1 MNWQDHLP
9 ALLLAVP
16 LFGAFLSPLT
26 NIGGKGLRNAWFLLV
41 SVAFTVLAVLLW
53 ARVGVS
59 GPLVY
64 VMGGEAWNLA
74 LPSGMSI
81 PVRILMEVDAFSA
94 FMVLLSSVAALAG
107 AVFSV
112 AYMERFS
119 GMEKFVALYFLMV
132 TGMFGMQVTGDFF
145 NFFVFLEISSVASF
159 GLVAFWRD
167 RGEALEAAFKYMLV
181 STLGALMVLVAVA
194 FLYSRYNVVN
204 MAALGKVIEWGMV
217 EKTALV
223 LFLTALAMKCGSVPM
238 HMWMPDA
245 YAEAPAGVTCALVA
259 VSQASLYGLFR
270 VCFTIYGSFMG
281 SPVIP
286 WVIIVLGVLSMF
298 IGVSMAVIQ
307 KEIGR
312 LIAYHSVSQVG
323 YMLLGFGV
331 GLLAMGDA
339 KAVAGYGFTALKGGV
354 FHVVNYTMY
363 KGLLFLAAGALY
375 YATGCRNLN
384 DMGGLGRQLPK
395 TMALFMIAAAA
406 IAGLPPFNGF
416 VSKLLIYESTFAVHP
431 ILSVFAMVTSVL
443 TLASFVKIFQSAFL
457 GPQLKKFAAVKEV
470 PGSMLA
476 GMTILAAVILFLS
489 LFPTWSLNY
498 LVEPAAK
505 ALLDQASYIGAVF
518 ASAATGGGL

>member
-1 MNWQDHLP
+1 MNWQEHLP

-16 LFGAFLSPLT
+16 LFGAFIAPLT
-26 NIGGKGLRNAWFLLV
+26 VLGGKGLRNAWFLFVNLV
-41 SVAFTVLAVLLW
+41 FTVVAFLLW
-53 ARVGVS
+53 ARVGAA
-59 GPLVY
+59 GPIIY
-64 VMGGEAWNLA
+64 VMGGQGWNFA

-94 FMVLLSSVAALAG
+94 FMVLLSAVAAFAG
-107 AVFSV
+107 ALFSIN
-112 AYMERFS
+112 YMERFS
-119 GMEKFVALYFLMV
+119 GVEKFVSLYFLMIA
-132 TGMFGMQVTGDFF
+132 GMFGMEITGDFF

-181 STLGALMVLVAVA
+181 STLGAMMVLVAVA

-223 LFLTALAMKCGSVPM
+223 LFLTALAMKCGAVPM

-245 YAEAPAGVTCALVA
+245 YAEAPAGVTCALIA

-270 VCFTIYGSFMG
+270 VCFTIYGTFMG
-281 SPVIP
+281 SPIIP

-307 KEIGR
+307 KEVGR

-331 GLLAMGDA
+331 GLLALGDA
-339 KAVAGYGFTALKGGV
+339 RAMADYGFTALKGGV
-354 FHVVNYTMY
+354 FHIVNYTMY

-375 YATGCRNLN
+375 YATGSRNLN

-395 TMALFMIAAAA
+395 TMVLFMIAAAA

-416 VSKLLIYESTFAVHP
+416 VSKLLIYESSFAVHP
-431 ILSVFAMVTSVL
+431 ILAVFAMVTSVL
-443 TLASFVKIFQSAFL
+443 TLASFVKIFQTAFL
-457 GPQLKKFAAVKEV
+457 GPELKKFKAVREV

-476 GMTILAAVILFLS
+476 GMTVLAVAILVLS
-489 LFPTWSLNY
+489 LFPTWSLNH

-505 ALLDQASYIGAVF
+505 ALVDQASYIGAVF
-518 ASAATGGGL
+518 ATAATGGGL

>member
-1 MNWQDHLP
+1 MNWLDHLP
-9 ALLLAVP
+9 ALMLAVP
-16 LFGAFLSPLT
+16 LFGAFIAPLT
-26 NIGGKGLRNAWFLLV
+26 AWGGKGLRNAWFLLV
-41 SVAFTVLAVLLW
+41 SVVFSVLAILLW
-53 ARVGVS
+53 SRVGAA
-59 GPLVY
+59 GPLIY
-64 VMGGEAWNLA
+64 VMGGQGWNIA
-74 LPSGMSI
+74 LPSGISI
-81 PVRILMEVDAFSA
+81 PVRILMEIDAFSA
-94 FMVLLSSVAALAG
+94 FMVLLGAVASLAG

-112 AYMERFS
+112 AYMDRFS

-132 TGMFGMQVTGDFF
+132 TGMFGMEVTGDFF

-181 STLGALMVLVAVA
+181 SSLGAMMVLLAVA

-204 MAALGKVIEWGMV
+204 MATLGKVIEWGMV

-245 YAEAPAGVTCALVA
+245 YAEAPAGVTCALIA

-270 VCFTIYGSFMG
+270 VCFTIYGAFMG

-286 WVIIVLGVLSMF
+286 WVIIILGILSMF

-307 KEIGR
+307 KEVGR

-331 GLLAMGDA
+331 GLLALGDA
-339 KAVAGYGFTALKGGV
+339 RAMADYGFTALKGGV
-354 FHVVNYTMY
+354 FHIVNYTMY
-363 KGLLFLAAGALY
+363 KGLLFLAAGALF
-375 YATGCRNLN
+375 YATGSRNLN
-384 DMGGLGRQLPK
+384 EMGGLARRMPK
-395 TMALFMIAAAA
+395 TMVLFMIAAAA

-416 VSKLLIYESTFAVHP
+416 VSKLLIYESSFAVHP
-431 ILSVFAMVTSVL
+431 ILAVFAMVTSVL
-443 TLASFVKIFQSAFL
+443 TLASFVKIFQTAFL
-457 GPQLKKFAAVKEV
+457 GPELKKFAGVKEV
-470 PGSMLA
+470 PGAMLV
-476 GMTILAAVILFLS
+476 GMTVLAVAIIGLS
-489 LFPTWSLNY
+489 LFPTWSLNN

-505 ALLDQASYIGAVF
+505 ALMDQTSYIGAVF
-518 ASAATGGGL
+518 AAAATGGGL

>member
-16 LFGAFLSPLT
+16 LFGAFLAPLT
-26 NIGGKGLRNAWFLLV
+26 VLGGKGLRNAWFLLV
-41 SVAFTVLAVLLW
+41 SAVFTVVAFLLW
-53 ARVGVS
+53 VRVGAA
-59 GPLVY
+59 GPAIY
-64 VMGGEAWNLA
+64 VMGGQGWNFA

-94 FMVLLSSVAALAG
+94 FMVLLSAVAALAG

-112 AYMERFS
+112 NYMERFS
-119 GMEKFVALYFLMV
+119 GLEKFVALYFLMV
-132 TGMFGMQVTGDFF
+132 TGMFGMEITGDFF

-194 FLYSRYNVVN
+194 FLYSKYNVVN

-223 LFLTALAMKCGSVPM
+223 LFLTALAMKCGAVPM

-307 KEIGR
+307 KEVGR

-331 GLLAMGDA
+331 GLLALGDA
-339 KAVAGYGFTALKGGV
+339 RAMADYGFTALKGGV
-354 FHVVNYTMY
+354 FHIVNYTMY

-375 YATGCRNLN
+375 YATGSRNLN
-384 DMGGLGRQLPK
+384 EMGGLARQLPK
-395 TMALFMIAAAA
+395 TMVLFMIAAAA

-431 ILSVFAMVTSVL
+431 ILAVFAMITSVL
-443 TLASFVKIFQSAFL
+443 TLASFVKIFQTAFL
-457 GPQLKKFAAVKEV
+457 GPELKKFKAVREV

-476 GMTILAAVILFLS
+476 GMALLAGVILALS
-489 LFPTWSLNY
+489 LFPSWSLSH

-518 ASAATGGGL
+518 ATAATGGGL